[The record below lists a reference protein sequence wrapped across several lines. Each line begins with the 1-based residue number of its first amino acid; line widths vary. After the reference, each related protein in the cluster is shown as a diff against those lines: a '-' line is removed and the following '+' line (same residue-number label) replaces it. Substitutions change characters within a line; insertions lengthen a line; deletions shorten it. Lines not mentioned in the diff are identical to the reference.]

1 MKKQSDINEYEE
13 LLAEWESFMNWLHT
27 EHKFYTNANGRILI
41 HGDLL
46 PINMEIGSPDDA
58 VEWHTFNLNNN
69 EFVQYHIAKGLFC
82 KDGFPSEK
90 MYEITDFIDTC
101 DAKIIQ
107 MMEEMDMN
115 VVDSIDMF
123 KERRKEIEE
132 WAEEFKVLKEKWE
145 YEEEQKCKE
154 VEAKQHRFFNG
165 LEPDVRDDNTFWA
178 TIKW

>member
-1 MKKQSDINEYEE
+1 MEKQSDINEYEE

-69 EFVQYHIAKGLFC
+69 EFVHYHIAKWLFC

-90 MYEITDFIDTC
+90 MYQITDFVDNC
-101 DAKIIQ
+101 DKKTVQ
-107 MMEEMDMN
+107 MLEEMDM
-115 VVDSIDMF
+115 VYFDVE
-123 KERRKEIEE
+123 ERP
-132 WAEEFKVLKEKWE
+132 KEKYVSMVIQGRE
-145 YEEEQKCKE
+145 IFMTQQEKE
-154 VEAKQHRFFNG
+154 KI
-165 LEPDVRDDNTFWA
+165 LENFEKYGYPNERYL
-178 TIKW
+178 